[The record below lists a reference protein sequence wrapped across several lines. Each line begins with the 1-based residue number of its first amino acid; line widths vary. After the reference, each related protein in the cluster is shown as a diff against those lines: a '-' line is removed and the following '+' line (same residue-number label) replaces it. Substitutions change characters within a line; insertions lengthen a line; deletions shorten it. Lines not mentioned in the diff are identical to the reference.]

1 MTTTWRVVAAILFI
15 LFLVTLG
22 VLVEQQQGGPPHGDF
37 DLPGNEPATL
47 FLPGAPGPIF
57 TALTLQPKAIGER
70 PPGVVLVHGY
80 SGDRAGM
87 SRLARRMAQNGY
99 AVLTID
105 LHGHGQNRNPF
116 ANSFAGQPEPLR
128 GDIKNAVDYMR
139 NSQLVDPARIIVA
152 GHSMGAGA
160 ALDYAEQDS
169 GLAGS
174 VMISGGFSLW
184 GQNPRNALFIFAQHD
199 PPFIAMLSRQIAAK
213 LVPVDQVEEGK
224 LYGDFAKGSAV
235 EVVNVAGVDHGGI
248 ISSPEAARMI
258 IEWLDSA
265 SGMKRAGELNLADPR
280 RATTGIALLLFV
292 TLLVPFGRLVAG
304 LAPAWPRREGAGA
317 WAGLCIVT
325 IALVAAVPMSATAL
339 PAQFLSIEVVRELFS
354 WLLVAGILM
363 TLWLVLRH
371 SIDWPLMREGM
382 LATFFAAVLAVA
394 LLYIVWQPMSVTM
407 HNLSFTP
414 ERSLGAAF
422 SMLVVLPFFMAFE
435 LLVRRGSLLMSTTAS
450 VIGRLIIVV
459 LVFVLAVNGFLPFVV
474 SLFAIPLG
482 IVFVMFEIFAASVYS
497 ASANLV
503 LIALVESSWLAW
515 MFAVCMPVRIFI

>member
-1 MTTTWRVVAAILFI
+1 M
-15 LFLVTLG
+15 
-22 VLVEQQQGGPPHGDF
+22 QQQGGPPHGDF

-57 TALTLQPKAIGER
+57 TALTIQPKAIGER
-70 PPGVVLVHGY
+70 PPGIVLVHGY
-80 SGDRAGM
+80 SGDRVGM

-128 GDIKNAVDYMR
+128 EDVKNAVDYLR
-139 NSQLVDPARIIVA
+139 NSQLVNPARIMVA

-160 ALDYAEQDS
+160 ALDYAEQDA

-174 VMISGGFSLW
+174 VMISGGFALW
-184 GQNPRNALFIFAQHD
+184 GQNPRNALFIFAEHD
-199 PPFIAMLSRQIAAK
+199 PPFIPMLSRQIAAK
-213 LVPVDQVEEGK
+213 LAQVDELEEGR

-235 EVVNVAGVDHGGI
+235 KAVNVAGVDHVGI
-248 ISSPEAARMI
+248 ISSPKAARTI

-265 SGMKRAGELNLADPR
+265 SGMKRNGELNLSDPR
-280 RATTGIALLLFV
+280 QATTRIALLLFV
-292 TLLVPFGRLVAG
+292 VLLVPFGRLVAG
-304 LAPAWPRREGAGA
+304 LAPAWPRREGAGG
-317 WAGLCIVT
+317 WAGLGIVT
-325 IALVAAVPMSATAL
+325 IALLAAVPMIATAL

-371 SIDWPLMREGM
+371 SIDWALMREGIFATLFTAM
-382 LATFFAAVLAVA
+382 LAAALI
-394 LLYIVWQPMSVTM
+394 YIAWQPMSVTM

-414 ERSLGAAF
+414 ERLLGAAF

-435 LLVRRGSLLMSTTAS
+435 LLVRRGSVLRSTTAG
-450 VIGRLIIVV
+450 VIGRLIVV
-459 LVFVLAVNGFLPFVV
+459 ALVFVLAINGALPFVV
-474 SLFAIPLG
+474 SLFATPLG
-482 IVFVMFEIFAASVYS
+482 ITFVMLEIFAAAVYS

-503 LIALVESSWLAW
+503 LIALVESAWLAW
-515 MFAVCMPVRIFI
+515 IFAASMPVRIFI